1 MRDSFAILISQP
13 LWVEGRLVFRH
24 FTWARL
30 GLRELCHHVTA
41 LCTLR
46 PLGHGSCGSRS
57 QPVIA
62 AFNSQKTK
70 LWNSTFMFNNRV
82 PWNETSQSRYVYVY
96 LCFFTWCLNTLSW
109 MNITDF
115 DNFTG
120 IEALHDVSLWK
131 SQFYS
136 KTKHQIGSRCHTFK
150 NTSES
155 CLLFTSHWLWWIP
168 AQPEE
173 RLHKHRVIWG
183 FHLFS
188 NTCVC
193 LEKEGIARERDTKRE
208 VYSKSCVLS
217 HARGWRRGQI
227 HHSHSLCLER
237 ELCVSNSLCLYNRV
251 CTVYH

>member
-1 MRDSFAILISQP
+1 MRDSFAILIRQP
-13 LWVEGRLVFRH
+13 PWVEGRLVFRH

-46 PLGHGSCGSRS
+46 PLGHGSCGRRS

-62 AFNSQKTK
+62 AFNSQKTNCVE
-70 LWNSTFMFNNRV
+70 LHIHVQQQSAMAWNKPEQVCLRLFMFFHMV
-82 PWNETSQSRYVYVY
+82 SDEHGWTLLTLTTSQGLKPCMMWV
-96 LCFFTWCLNTLSW
+96 CGDLNSIQRRNTKLGLDVTLSRTLVKVVFYLHPIGYDESLL
-109 MNITDF
+109 NQRRGSI
-115 DNFTG
+115 NFKCHLRFSFILTH
-120 IEALHDVSLWK
+120 LSL
-131 SQFYS
+131 
-136 KTKHQIGSRCHTFK
+136 
-150 NTSES
+150 
-155 CLLFTSHWLWWIP
+155 L
-168 AQPEE
+168 
-173 RLHKHRVIWG
+173 
-183 FHLFS
+183 
-188 NTCVC
+188 
-193 LEKEGIARERDTKRE
+193 RERGDCERERHTKRE